1 MFFIANAEAGADLAA
16 KVEKVAEGATTT
28 EGTADSSF
36 TVGSFFAKIKEALI
50 KMSEDFAEFIPKL
63 LLAGVLL
70 FLGFVFA
77 KVLAKL
83 VSVAFARLG
92 VDDLLE
98 KSGVTGV
105 ITRAGIKAAP
115 GEFIGKLLFWLAMLF
130 VVKIAAQEASIKD
143 LSDIV
148 VSVITFMP
156 NAITAAIILLVGFVV
171 ADLVKNAV
179 FNGLNA
185 AGLSY
190 AETLSKVIFGFI
202 FVLVLTVALAQLS
215 IQTELLSAT
224 VKIILGSMGLALA
237 LCLGLGLKGM
247 ARNIVSG
254 VYSRDIYQVGT
265 EIEYDGEV
273 MTVGGVGP
281 VTTKLNRLDGGFVV
295 VPNEKLIN
303 EPVRGRSV
311 Q

>member
-1 MFFIANAEAGADLAA
+1 
-16 KVEKVAEGATTT
+16 
-28 EGTADSSF
+28 
-36 TVGSFFAKIKEALI
+36 
-50 KMSEDFAEFIPKL
+50 MSEDFAEFIPKL

-77 KVLAKL
+77 KLLAKL
-83 VSVAFARLG
+83 VGVAFARLG

-105 ITRAGIKAAP
+105 ITRVGIKATP

-143 LSDIV
+143 ISDIV

-273 MTVGGVGP
+273 MIVAGVGP